1 MELVVETTVF
11 EVSDISALCAAAVTM
26 VAATSASIFMFEFE
40 FFKLVTI
47 DVATAFVTSATAVV
61 LTVSRGL
68 KCDHKKN
75 TYAGWVELNN
85 SILRQID
92 TRNFL
97 HFTAWPFKINVPDLL
112 IDRSFNLNP
121 FSAKMVKQFVDELF
135 ECVWPFCGVG
145 A

>member
-26 VAATSASIFMFEFE
+26 VAATSASIFKFELE

-68 KCDHKKN
+68 KCDKKN
-75 TYAGWVELNN
+75 
-85 SILRQID
+85 I
-92 TRNFL
+92 
-97 HFTAWPFKINVPDLL
+97 FT
-112 IDRSFNLNP
+112 
-121 FSAKMVKQFVDELF
+121 
-135 ECVWPFCGVG
+135 G
-145 A
+145 